1 MNSPKKHLHIGDNLT
16 VMRKLKNNSIDLIC
30 TNPPFFKTSNRPV
43 PRQLSTS
50 ITSLTKTWTRMVIP
64 KSWESRIS
72 SEYRALYATICTI
85 RWLHSI
91 QLYNYLMFL
100 TIRLIEMKRI
110 LNSTGSVFIHC
121 GPTFSHYVKLCMDGI
136 FGKDQFRNEI
146 VWCYLGRG
154 TTEGQKT
161 FQRKHQ
167 IIFFYSVTDQYKFL
181 RDKAS
186 RLVNDR
192 RTFMNPLGVDFAQ
205 VAVDDSRLTDQI
217 LIEDWWPLPPARGNR
232 LVGFPN
238 RKPRKLYRT
247 IIESFSEEGDVVLDP
262 FCGSGTICLEAARID
277 RQWIGIDAAEEARTL
292 VPTRLETEVGMG
304 ELFTRL
310 AVGPACI
317 VDPPL
322 RAD

>member
-1 MNSPKKHLHIGDNLT
+1 MNSPRNHLHIGDNLT
-16 VMRKLKNNSIDLIC
+16 VMRKMRNNSIDLIC

-43 PRQLSTS
+43 PRELSTAV
-50 ITSLTKTWTRMVIP
+50 TNLTKTWTKIVVP

-72 SEYRALYATICTI
+72 LDYSALYATICTF
-85 RWLHSI
+85 RELHSI

-121 GPTFSHYVKLCMDGI
+121 GQSFSHYIKLCMDGI

-154 TTEGQKT
+154 TTENQKI

-167 IIFFYSVTDQYKFL
+167 IIFFYSITDQYKFI

-186 RLVNDR
+186 RLINDR
-192 RTFMNPLGVDFAQ
+192 RTFMDPLGTEFSKY
-205 VAVDDSRLTDQI
+205 AVDDSNLTDQM
-217 LIEDWWPLPPARGNR
+217 LIEDWWPISPAKGSRNID
-232 LVGFPN
+232 FPN
-238 RKPRKLYRT
+238 RKPRELYRR
-247 IIESFSEEGDVVLDP
+247 IVESFSEIGDVVLDP

-277 RQWIGIDAAEEARTL
+277 RQWIGIDAATETRHL
-292 VPTRLETEVGMG
+292 VQERLKSEIGMG
-304 ELFTRL
+304 ELFYRMSGGIAYIL
-310 AVGPACI
+310 Y
-317 VDPPL
+317 PPL
-322 RAD
+322 